1 MTEQS
6 VICGNK
12 QPDKVKPMAKVEA
25 KGSGIGRE
33 AFSTTFFSIHVIIS
47 NDLACSNTSNTK
59 YIECTVHK

>member
-25 KGSGIGRE
+25 KGSGKDRGLFNNFLLHSCNYQQRFG
-33 AFSTTFFSIHVIIS
+33 ALKYVKYKIH
-47 NDLACSNTSNTK
+47 
-59 YIECTVHK
+59 

>member
-25 KGSGIGRE
+25 KGSGKDRGLFINFLLHSCNYQQRFG
-33 AFSTTFFSIHVIIS
+33 V
-47 NDLACSNTSNTK
+47 LK
-59 YIECTVHK
+59 YAK